1 MIFILVCKLGEK
13 EINCYDGMYDRNTLK
28 AWSRKGILRC
38 PQCGEQYTYNHG
50 KVRTPYFKHL
60 NSDCVMYGEPE
71 TEEHIQGKIDLY
83 EWVKKQDGVT
93 DVKLEGWLP
102 DTKQRPDIMFKYNGK
117 QYVIEFQC
125 SQISSEYIERHELY
139 QAAGIHDIWI
149 CGAENYM
156 QWYHDGDGVK
166 RENYLESICQRYY
179 DSKLKK
185 FFFYESLIPE
195 VSMIQKRYIRFSQIK
210 EIPYVYHDECVMQR
224 KHNVYAYKRDDVQF
238 LNNKF
243 VFSYDSLSYY
253 KNQYVELQYDV
264 NNLINKIMNGCIDKY
279 KDHISYNYIS
289 NTIDVVDLHGFEKRR
304 RFNIP
309 IDYIEGTIRCNNMVY
324 PIKKCGKFV
333 NDMSDAINLFA
344 EDVVKQFENIDLIEQ
359 VENIPNKIQYCINQY
374 KNCSHLF
381 NYCELMNFK
390 FDSTNIYSFKI
401 KINLNNDCFIKM
413 NVQSKTNKNIIDVF
427 VAREGTPS
435 KKLKHESMYYKKI
448 EFVTDGI
455 ERCIDT
461 IICELQIIFRYIF
474 AINDVF
480 NRISSLS
487 NKNWK
492 ISYNENFNR
501 CRISL
506 RALCMG
512 SHGFD
517 GLKCIDVNIEDYF
530 TIEDY
535 KNGYNM
541 NEFELALK
549 QKLKCELF
557 NFVIKHPFLKFKN
570 KGVY

>member
-13 EINCYDGMYDRNTLK
+13 EINCYDGIYDRDTLK
-28 AWSRKGILRC
+28 AWSKKGILRC

-60 NSDCVMYGEPE
+60 NSDCVMYGESE

-83 EWVKKQDGVT
+83 EWVQKQDGVT

-139 QAAGIHDIWI
+139 EAAGIYDIWI

-156 QWYHDGDGVK
+156 QWYHDGEGVK

-195 VSMIQKRYIRFSQIK
+195 SSMIQKRHIPFSQTK
-210 EIPYVYHDECVMQR
+210 ENPYVYHDACVMQR
-224 KHNVYAYKRDDVQF
+224 KHNVYAYKRDDVLF

-243 VFSYDSLSYY
+243 VFSHDSLGYY
-253 KNQYVELQYDV
+253 ENQYVELQCDV
-264 NNLINKIMNGCIDKY
+264 NNSVNKIMNGCIGKY
-279 KDHISYNYIS
+279 KDHISYNYIGS
-289 NTIDVVDLHGFEKRR
+289 TIDIVDLHGFDKRR

-309 IDYIEGTIRCNNMVY
+309 IDYIEGTIRYNNMVY

-333 NDMSDAINLFA
+333 KNMSAAINLFA

-359 VENIPNKIQYCINQY
+359 VENIPNKIQCCINQY
-374 KNCSHLF
+374 KDCLHLF
-381 NYCELMNFK
+381 NYCELRNFK
-390 FDSTNIYSFKI
+390 FDSINIYSFNI

-413 NVQSKTNKNIIDVF
+413 NIQSKANKNIIDVF
-427 VAREGTPS
+427 VAREGTPA
-435 KKLKHESMYYKKI
+435 KKLKNESMYHKKI
-448 EFVTDGI
+448 ELVVDSI
-455 ERCIDT
+455 ECCIDA
-461 IICELQIIFRYIF
+461 IICELQIIFQYIS

-492 ISYNENFNR
+492 INYDENFNS

-512 SHGFD
+512 SYGFD
-517 GLKCIDVNIEDYF
+517 GLKCIDINIEDYF

-541 NEFELALK
+541 NEFEFALK

-570 KGVY
+570 KGVH